1 MASYS
6 ASTRPSNWCQ
16 RERRTG
22 TDYYHTYAPLVHI
35 LWCSTGINRFCHIWT
50 CLSVAS
56 QCMACWT
63 QGGVGDWG
71 EEQRVSGL
79 ITVVLKRAARENGR
93 TCTGESVQRSEASEP
108 WYDRNAQKR
117 SFQPGDQV
125 LILLAVPPTST
136 GKVSVSH
143 VCKSITHT
151 YLPTYTHTYVMRDVC
166 TYIHTKFMQ
175 SVWLLIHPSRIRT
188 FY

>member
-35 LWCSTGINRFCHIWT
+35 LWCSTGINRLCCIWT
-50 CLSVAS
+50 CLCMAT

-63 QGGVGDWG
+63 QGGAGDWG

-79 ITVVLKRAARENGR
+79 ISVVFKGAARENGR
-93 TCTGESVQRSEASEP
+93 ACAGESVQRSEASEILVWWKCTKGFLSTWWP
-108 WYDRNAQKR
+108 SSHSVACPCQQAQAQWPNPL
-117 SFQPGDQV
+117 SN
-125 LILLAVPPTST
+125 
-136 GKVSVSH
+136 
-143 VCKSITHT
+143 
-151 YLPTYTHTYVMRDVC
+151 C
-166 TYIHTKFMQ
+166 TNNWLHSEWIH
-175 SVWLLIHPSRIRT
+175 R
-188 FY
+188 